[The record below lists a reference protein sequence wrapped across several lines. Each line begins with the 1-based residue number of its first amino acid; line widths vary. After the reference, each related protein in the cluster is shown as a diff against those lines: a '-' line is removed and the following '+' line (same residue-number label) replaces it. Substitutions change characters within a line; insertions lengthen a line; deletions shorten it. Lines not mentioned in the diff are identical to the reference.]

1 MLEVVVL
8 GSHHLVAAVAVVP
21 VVLEEMANQDQ
32 HQALMQVRVAQVF
45 KFLLLDHLQIHNQ

>member
-21 VVLEEMANQDQ
+21 VVLEEMDNQDQ
-32 HQALMQVRVAQVF
+32 HQILM
-45 KFLLLDHLQIHNQ
+45 